1 MAKGKDVIT
10 YLYIIDVNE
19 ILVGVVNLKELLI
32 ADDEALLQ
40 DIMTT
45 KVVSLNTESSLKEAS
60 ETCARDSFRALP
72 VIDQAGKML
81 GVLPYRDVMNLRH
94 LYLQA

>member
-60 ETCARDSFRALP
+60 ETFARYSFRALP